1 MCCQIP
7 FDNPRLVITSEGL
20 FFLDV
25 FHQKL
30 KSGSWSITCMDAIIS
45 ILEQLQAQSGYV
57 VCPGVNFA
65 LFQDKIRVMKSLRL
79 WGIPFNRHDSAKC
92 LMWHKPKQLR
102 SSQYS
107 SDLAIKREMC
117 SECRSL
123 VTELRRQHKKAT
135 DIPDCVRDKRRSASS
150 DMKELYMSPQSLAK
164 KRRNQSRERKAMQKS
179 LKQYRKNDITLNS
192 DHHREMCQLTSTIH
206 SNYWDNLEQLF
217 TEAEAA
223 NPQQS

>member
-1 MCCQIP
+1 MTPAKIAKTSTEEHIPVDLTQIQTLAESFKGISTSTRRCGTLHWLFVVRDTPEMCCQIP

-20 FFLDV
+20 FFLDA

-57 VCPGVNFA
+57 VCPGVNFV
-65 LFQDKIRVMKSLRL
+65 LFQDKIRVMKSLRS

-107 SDLAIKREMC
+107 INLAIKREMC

-123 VTELRRQHKKAT
+123 VNELRRQHKKAN

-150 DMKELYMSPQSLAK
+150 DMK
-164 KRRNQSRERKAMQKS
+164 
-179 LKQYRKNDITLNS
+179 
-192 DHHREMCQLTSTIH
+192 
-206 SNYWDNLEQLF
+206 
-217 TEAEAA
+217 
-223 NPQQS
+223 